1 MDWKNPFRKGPKS
14 LDGPASEPGR
24 SDASPLGDAIVANEA
39 VKKKQMLLL
48 GAGGLAALI
57 IGSSWIFAGES
68 KSGDGNV
75 KRQVA
80 DVSVDEMVN
89 KNMAEK
95 EWRAQ
100 SEAQMMSMDTNM
112 RALASRAERADQLEA
127 QLAQQSGAGLAP
139 DTERVLSAYQS
150 ENEQLR
156 AALAAARQ
164 SPVGPGAGVGTGPN
178 ALYGRTSPPSYQMP
192 GAPRLADLPNTPAA
206 QAAAAASLP
215 VTRGHEI
222 SLVSFGDGATS
233 GTGTPVP
240 KGNTVYTDSAT
251 YLPPNSIAVAK
262 VIVGVDANAGVQ
274 SQTDPLPVV
283 LRITGR
289 ARSVYDKGRLLTT
302 NIAGCLV
309 NGAARGDLSSEKVY
323 VKLQRMTCP
332 QPGGRYAVSEVKGF
346 IAFGGKT
353 GVRGRVV
360 SREGALIGQA
370 FLAGLAGGFGRGFSA
385 NTSSVLQGAS
395 VNVNGQREKLRPGEI
410 LEGGLGEG
418 VATSA
423 DMVSKYL
430 IERAEQY
437 QPVIEMPTGI
447 DVEIVFLE
455 GVFIN
460 G

>member
-1 MDWKNPFRKGPKS
+1 MDWRSIFHKKPKA
-14 LDGPASEPGR
+14 LDAGEGD
-24 SDASPLGDAIVANEA
+24 DASPLGDAMAANEA
-39 VKKKQMLLL
+39 VKRKQMLLL
-48 GAGGLAALI
+48 GGAGAAALAL
-57 IGSSWIFAGES
+57 GSFYIFDDAPS
-68 KSGDGNV
+68 KSGADL
-75 KRQVA
+75 KAQVE

-100 SEAQMMSMDTNM
+100 SEAQMMAMNTNM
-112 RALASRAERADQLEA
+112 RSLAARAERADQLEA
-127 QLAQQSGAGLAP
+127 QIARQSGAGAGMP
-139 DTERVLSAYQS
+139 PETERVLSAYQS

-164 SPVGPGAGVGTGPN
+164 SPVGQATGAGGGPN
-178 ALYGRTSPPSYQMP
+178 ALYGLTSPPSYQVA
-192 GAPRLADLPNTPAA
+192 GAPRGGSLPPTAA
-206 QAAAAASLP
+206 GQAAASTAGLP
-215 VTRGHEI
+215 GVRGSEV
-222 SLVSFGDGATS
+222 SLVAFGEGAS
-233 GTGTPVP
+233 AANGSPVP
-240 KGNTVYTDSAT
+240 RGNTVYTDSAN

-283 LRITGR
+283 LRITGP
-289 ARSVYDKGRLLTT
+289 ARSVYDQGRLLTT

-309 NGAARGDLSSEKVY
+309 NGAARADLSSEKVY

-332 QPGGRYAVSEVKGF
+332 QPNGRYAVSDVKGF

-360 SREGALIGQA
+360 SREGSLVGQA

-385 NTSSVLQGAS
+385 NTNSILQGTN
-395 VNVNGQREKLRPGEI
+395 VNVNGQRQKLSPSEI